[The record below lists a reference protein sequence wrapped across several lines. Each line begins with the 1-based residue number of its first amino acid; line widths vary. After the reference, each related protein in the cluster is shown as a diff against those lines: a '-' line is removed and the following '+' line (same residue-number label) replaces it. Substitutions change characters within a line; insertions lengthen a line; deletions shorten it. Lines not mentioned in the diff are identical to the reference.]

1 VTLLAGPIVVPL
13 LAAFA
18 RKISEIQTK
27 SPFGIRSEVPGE
39 GVSNPR
45 AHFRKIQEL
54 FFSPGG
60 GGTVQTVVAHIK
72 GPPLLP
78 PIDSELMRRRK
89 RRDVPT
95 QHDLDPSLA

>member
-1 VTLLAGPIVVPL
+1 MHTK
-13 LAAFA
+13 F
-18 RKISEIQTK
+18 RKFKRKAHSELGRK
-27 SPFGIRSEVPGE
+27 FPGE

-60 GGTVQTVVAHIK
+60 GGSVQTVVAHIK